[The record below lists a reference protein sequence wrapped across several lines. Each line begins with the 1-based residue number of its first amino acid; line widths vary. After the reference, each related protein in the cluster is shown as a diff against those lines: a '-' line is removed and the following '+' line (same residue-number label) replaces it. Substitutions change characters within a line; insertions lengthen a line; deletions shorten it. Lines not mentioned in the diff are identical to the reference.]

1 MWALT
6 SFNGLMAT
14 ARTNYPMA
22 YRATTFNGTPVEY
35 TLVND
40 STLAIAQF
48 HYQGTLFRILPMFP
62 GYAFASDGKVLSF
75 KRRNPRY
82 LKPGKSAAGRYWFV
96 NIGKGALGR
105 SQLLHRLVG
114 FAFIPNWAPMERTQI
129 NHIDGNPANNA
140 VVNLEWVTPAE
151 NVRHANA
158 LRGAERRDRVVL
170 SEKEKRMTS
179 TLYASGMKMTS
190 IATLLKLPY
199 DSVRRHAT
207 PALQV
212 AAEGNAA

>member
-1 MWALT
+1 MWALS

-62 GYAFASDGKVLSF
+62 GYAFAADGKALSF
-75 KRRNPRY
+75 KRRKPRY
-82 LKPGKSAAGRYWFV
+82 LKPGTSAAGRYWFV
-96 NIGKGALGR
+96 NVGQGALSR

-114 FAFIPNWAPMERTQI
+114 FAFIPNETPLLRTQI

-140 VVNLEWVTPAE
+140 ASNLEWVTPAE
-151 NVRHANA
+151 NVQHANA
-158 LRGAERRDRVVL
+158 LRETEYRDRIVL
-170 SEKEKRMTS
+170 TETQKLMIK
-179 TLYASGMKMTS
+179 TLYASGMT
-190 IATLLKLPY
+190 IPLIVTLLKLPY

-207 PALQV
+207 LAPQM